1 MAVNRVRVEMVD
13 REQGRLTVTGHTY
26 VEIDVPPLWVEVAG
40 SQARSGSPDLIL
52 EGPSVSR
59 GRPRVSVRVRP
70 AGSSLD
76 ADGQVVIHNGST
88 GPVEVIA
95 DVQGFYLAGTGA
107 MYQAVSPARVL
118 DTRVGTAANAVRT
131 SLAPGGSLVVRV
143 AGVTGSPVPAGASAV
158 MLNVTVANAQSGG
171 WVSVGPR
178 AVSSSSNLNFTAG
191 ATLPNAVVSGLD
203 GNGQVVI
210 YNGSAGTVHV
220 IADLQ
225 GYFLTPDA

>member
-76 ADGQVVIHNGST
+76 ADGQRVADELTQDDPSALVTSCDVWPHPVWGEGIVVQSARMDDRTTWARDCYVFQDGT
-88 GPVEVIA
+88 DVVLFDVECALEHLLALEDQVA
-95 DVQGFYLAGTGA
+95 DIVAHTRPLAGRG
-107 MYQAVSPARVL
+107 
-118 DTRVGTAANAVRT
+118 VR
-131 SLAPGGSLVVRV
+131 
-143 AGVTGSPVPAGASAV
+143 
-158 MLNVTVANAQSGG
+158 
-171 WVSVGPR
+171 
-178 AVSSSSNLNFTAG
+178 
-191 ATLPNAVVSGLD
+191 
-203 GNGQVVI
+203 
-210 YNGSAGTVHV
+210 
-220 IADLQ
+220 
-225 GYFLTPDA
+225 